1 MLSPD
6 TLQMMQTGM
15 ASPDLVEDDRK
26 TNLIVNYLPQ
36 TMTQVSWEKM
46 FKNISRL
53 FQVWIK
59 IEGSTSSLEID
70 LKRSLSENEKK
81 TNIFLSFRRRFAP
94 YFLPSARLRAVSSSG
109 TRSLARA
116 LATASSTTSG
126 RRMLP
131 RRYRLSMDWGYRT
144 KPSRWGRHS
153 PEIKN
158 TLSPRAS
165 QRDPIFRYLL
175 LTTTYYS
182 GFIPSFIVDYN
193 D

>member
-36 TMTQVSWEKM
+36 TMTQVSLEKM
-46 FKNISRL
+46 IVNTTRL
-53 FQVWIK
+53 FQVVWIK
-59 IEGSTSSLEID
+59 IEGSTSLEKD
-70 LKRSLSENEKK
+70 SRQKKKKK
-81 TNIFLSFRRRFAP
+81 TNNFFSFRRRFVP
-94 YFLPSARLRAVSSSG
+94 YFLPSARLRAASSSG

-131 RRYRLSMDWGYRT
+131 RRYRPSMGCGYRT
-144 KPSRWGRHS
+144 KPSR
-153 PEIKN
+153 
-158 TLSPRAS
+158 
-165 QRDPIFRYLL
+165 
-175 LTTTYYS
+175 
-182 GFIPSFIVDYN
+182 
-193 D
+193 